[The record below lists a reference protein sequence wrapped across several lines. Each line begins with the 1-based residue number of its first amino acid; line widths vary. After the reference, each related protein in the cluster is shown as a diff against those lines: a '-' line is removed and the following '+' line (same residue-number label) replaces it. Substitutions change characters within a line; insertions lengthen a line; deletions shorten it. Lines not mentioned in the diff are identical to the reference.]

1 MQRKVMKRI
10 KRTVLTLLFLPSL
23 VLSQQIE
30 NDVKTALLII
40 DIQNFYFPG
49 EGPGLIGAEEASLNA
64 KEVLGIFRAQH
75 QLVVHVRHKAARG
88 FEIHKNVEPI
98 ANEKVITKEEVN
110 SFVGTDLLEYLK
122 GNNIS
127 RLVVIGMQTQMCME
141 AAVRAGH
148 DYGFE
153 CIVIQDACATRDLT
167 LMGKTVKAED
177 VHVSTL
183 AAINDG
189 GYGKVLDLSSFKEN
203 VNKYLYQRSD

>member
-1 MQRKVMKRI
+1 MQLKI
-10 KRTVLTLLFLPSL
+10 INTIAGIILTLLFIPSF
-23 VLSQQIE
+23 VLSQQTE

-49 EGPGLIGAEEASLNA
+49 EGPGLVGAEEASLNA
-64 KEVLGIFRAQH
+64 KEVLKIFREQNH
-75 QLVVHVRHKAARG
+75 LVVHIRHKTARG

-122 GNNIS
+122 GNHIN
-127 RLVVIGMQTQMCME
+127 RLVIVGMQTQMCVE

-183 AAINDG
+183 ATINDG
-189 GYGKVLDLSSFKEN
+189 GYGKVLDLRSFKEN